1 MNHKTIISLAAGI
14 LFAAV
19 FAVAE
24 DSKPSNVPS
33 AYAPVRNHTFQTVLE
48 GSEVVHAFVLHNQGS
63 APLQIEDVKT
73 G

>member
-1 MNHKTIISLAAGI
+1 MKHKTIILLAAG
-14 LFAAV
+14 LLVVAV
-19 FAVAE
+19 FAVAA
-24 DSKPSNVPS
+24 DHTPSTVPS